1 MQKSESIIELAKAMA
16 KFQEELEQPEKSAD
30 NPFFKSKYV
39 PLPNVISV
47 IKKHAHKH
55 GLSYM
60 QMPITNEKGIG
71 VETIVMHSSGEYI
84 QFDPFFLP
92 MDKQTAQGA
101 GSSTTYAKRYALSAA
116 FGIDSDIDDDG
127 NGASGN
133 SNPSNNSNKQQNN
146 NKNTNT
152 NQQQN
157 NSNSGGFKASE
168 AQVKLLH
175 KLTKEYAE
183 KSSYT
188 EEQIK
193 KSLTNHVGDFGM
205 SYKEMS
211 GGKGNQ
217 ASKAIEK
224 LNSLLKGE

>member
-1 MQKSESIIELAKAMA
+1 MQRSESITELAKAMA

-30 NPFFKSKYV
+30 NPFFRSKYV
-39 PLPNVISV
+39 PLPAVISV

-133 SNPSNNSNKQQNN
+133 SNQPNKPNNQQNYQS
-146 NKNTNT
+146 NTNT
-152 NQQQN
+152 PPPQQN
-157 NSNSGGFKASE
+157 TSTGGSVASE
-168 AQVKLLH
+168 KQVKLLH
-175 KLTKEYAE
+175 TLTNKYCEKAGYTEDQVKQSLTKIVGEFE
-183 KSSYT
+183 MSYT
-188 EEQIK
+188 KLNKGQASQAIAKLQE
-193 KSLTNHVGDFGM
+193 LTN
-205 SYKEMS
+205 
-211 GGKGNQ
+211 
-217 ASKAIEK
+217 
-224 LNSLLKGE
+224 